1 MQENKGQ
8 HQCDDHAQLVDGHDL
23 RGLSDLQCFV
33 VAQPGSSCGQAGQDT
48 VRIAVARLEFT
59 PSMPILARIDVSAA
73 KTAEPNA
80 NPNHILLPPIP
91 FETGYSKA

>member
-1 MQENKGQ
+1 MAKP
-8 HQCDDHAQLVDGHDL
+8 DRIRKIQLFWLMDL
-23 RGLSDLQCFV
+23 MPPCALVRNTM
-33 VAQPGSSCGQAGQDT
+33 PQAITTTTT